1 MRTNRGSGPGDLS
14 KDQEGR
20 DTEELGERVRRDPSS
35 DQLAPQAACMFC
47 GKDAVNVTREI
58 TQNGLAFV
66 VYCPCDGWEVPG
78 AKSPEQALKWWR
90 FGDKKGTR

>member
-1 MRTNRGSGPGDLS
+1 
-14 KDQEGR
+14 
-20 DTEELGERVRRDPSS
+20 
-35 DQLAPQAACMFC
+35 MFC